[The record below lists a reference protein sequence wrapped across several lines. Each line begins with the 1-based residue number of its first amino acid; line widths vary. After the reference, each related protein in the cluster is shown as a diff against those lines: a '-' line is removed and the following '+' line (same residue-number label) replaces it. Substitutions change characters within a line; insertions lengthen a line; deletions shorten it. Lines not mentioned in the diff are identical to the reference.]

1 MGADDA
7 AGAGAAAGLTL
18 ARLFQHAFRLF
29 APTGSKVVGP
39 ERRLSYAE
47 LAQRDR
53 RLARAMASGGL
64 AECSRIVVLSHPC
77 PEFVAALGVSDEE
90 RVGG

>member
-7 AGAGAAAGLTL
+7 AGARAAAGLTL

-29 APTGSKVVGP
+29 APTGSKVVGA

-53 RLARAMASGGL
+53 RLAAGEGDG
-64 AECSRIVVLSHPC
+64 P
-77 PEFVAALGVSDEE
+77 AAGWPSAH
-90 RVGG
+90 G